1 MNDEMMFEL
10 MANFGE
16 GETIVNVLTGE
27 RIKLAGTKKKVELTA
42 EQKRDCDELLELLRS
57 RGRERV

>member
-16 GETIVNVLTGE
+16 GETIVNVITGE

-42 EQKRDCDELLELLRS
+42 QQKKDYDELMEVLRGMKVK
-57 RGRERV
+57 RG